1 MLRKLFKR
9 RKEKEVF
16 IDLSKLKSLEEE
28 RKKIE
33 EAKQEETSQSFLSTL
48 ALSASN
54 NEVVSN
60 VDPETV
66 ERIRRRIDRI
76 SERLDLL
83 EHKIERL
90 ERRLD
95 LKY

>member
-9 RKEKEVF
+9 KKEKEVF
-16 IDLSKLKSLEEE
+16 IDLGKLKSLEEE

-33 EAKQEETSQSFLSTL
+33 EAKQEESSSFLSTL

-60 VDPETV
+60 VDPEIV

>member
-16 IDLSKLKSLEEE
+16 IDLGKLKSLEEE

-33 EAKQEETSQSFLSTL
+33 EAKQEESSSFLSTL

-60 VDPETV
+60 VDPEIV